1 MTNSRRSFV
10 VAAFLAISLY
20 GCVSA
25 ANSQPSV
32 TLTNALT
39 PTTIAT
45 IAAPPTATATA
56 AVIRLTDGTGTEVEL
71 PAPAVRIISLGPS
84 NTEILFALGA
94 RDQIAGCDLTSDY
107 PTEAKKLAVIADY
120 PTLNIESIVALQP
133 DLVLAAE
140 IISPEQVQS
149 MRSLGLKVFYLT
161 NPTSLPDDLFANIR
175 AIGTLT
181 GKDPEAE
188 TVITGL
194 QSRFDAVEQKS
205 AGATSTPVVYFELDA
220 TDPARPYVAG
230 PGSFVDT
237 LIHMAGGRNLGAGL
251 SSSWATISAE
261 EILRED
267 PDIILLG
274 DTGYGVTVESV
285 AGRPGWKNLNAVKN
299 NAVYGIDSNLVLR
312 PGPRLADGLENIARR
327 IHPEIFGVD

>member
-1 MTNSRRSFV
+1 MNIFRRPIAF
-10 VAAFLAISLY
+10 AAWFAVFLY
-20 GCVSA
+20 GCASA
-25 ANSQPSV
+25 ANSQPSA
-32 TLTNALT
+32 TLTITLT
-39 PTTIAT
+39 PTPIAT
-45 IAAPPTATATA
+45 RAAPPTATVTT
-56 AVIRLTDGTGTEVEL
+56 AVIRLIDGTGTEVDL
-71 PAPAVRIISLGPS
+71 PAPADRIVSLGPS

-107 PTEAKKLAVIADY
+107 PAEAKPLAVIADY
-120 PTLNIESIVALQP
+120 PTLNVESIVALQP
-133 DLVLAAE
+133 DLILAAE
-140 IISPEQVQS
+140 IISLEQVQS
-149 MRSLGLKVFYLT
+149 MRSLGLKVFYLA

-181 GKDPEAE
+181 GKSPEGE

-194 QSRFDAVEQKS
+194 QSRFDAVKQKS
-205 AGATSTPVVYFELDA
+205 AKATSTPVVYFELDA
-220 TDPARPYVAG
+220 TDPARPYIAG

-237 LIHMAGGRNLGAGL
+237 LIHLAGGRNLGAGL

-261 EILRED
+261 EILRQD

-285 AGRPGWKNLNAVKN
+285 ALRPGWKNLNAVKN

-312 PGPRLADGLENIARR
+312 PGPRLADGLEIIARR
-327 IHPEIFGVD
+327 THPEIFGTG

>member
-1 MTNSRRSFV
+1 MTISRRSFV
-10 VAAFLAISLY
+10 VAVFLAIFLY
-20 GCVSA
+20 GCASA
-25 ANSQPSV
+25 GNLHPS
-32 TLTNALT
+32 LTPPTILT
-39 PTTIAT
+39 PTPVVTMP
-45 IAAPPTATATA
+45 APPTATATSTA
-56 AVIRLTDGTGTEVEL
+56 IRLTDGTGTEVEL
-71 PAPAVRIISLGPS
+71 PEPATRIVSLGPS
-84 NTEILFALGA
+84 NTEILFVLGGQG
-94 RDQIAGCDLTSDY
+94 QIAGCDLSSDY
-107 PTEAKKLAVIADY
+107 PPEAKKLAVIADY
-120 PTLNIESIVALQP
+120 PILNVESIVALQP

-149 MRSLGLKVFYLT
+149 MRSLGLKVFYLA

-181 GKDPEAE
+181 GKRSEAE

-194 QSRFDAVEQKS
+194 KSRFDAVKLKS

-237 LIHMAGGRNLGAGL
+237 LIRLAGGKNLGAGL

-285 AGRPGWKNLNAVKN
+285 AGRPGWKTLNAVKK

-312 PGPRLADGLENIARR
+312 PGPRLADGLEIIARR
-327 IHPEIFGVD
+327 THPEIFGVD

>member
-1 MTNSRRSFV
+1 MNIFRRLIAF
-10 VAAFLAISLY
+10 AACFAVFLY
-20 GCVSA
+20 GCASA
-25 ANSQPSV
+25 ANSLPSAN
-32 TLTNALT
+32 LTIALT
-39 PTTIAT
+39 PTPIAT
-45 IAAPPTATATA
+45 TAAPPTATATT
-56 AVIRLTDGTGTEVEL
+56 AVIRLTDGMGTEVEL
-71 PAPAVRIISLGPS
+71 PGPAARIVSLGPS

-94 RDQIAGCDLTSDY
+94 RDQIAGCDLTSDF
-107 PTEAKKLAVIADY
+107 PAEAKPLAVIADY
-120 PTLNIESIVALQP
+120 PTLNVESIIALQP
-133 DLVLAAE
+133 DLILAAE

-149 MRSLGLKVFYLT
+149 MRSLGLKVFYLA
-161 NPTSLPDDLFANIR
+161 NPTSLPDDLLTNIR

-181 GKDPEAE
+181 GKSPEAE
-188 TVITGL
+188 TVIAGL
-194 QSRFDAVEQKS
+194 QSRFDAVKQKS
-205 AGATSTPVVYFELDA
+205 AAAASTPVVYFELDA
-220 TDPARPYVAG
+220 TDPARPYIAG

-237 LIHMAGGRNLGAGL
+237 LIHLAGGRNLGAGL

-312 PGPRLADGLENIARR
+312 PGPRLADGLEIIARR
-327 IHPEIFGVD
+327 THPEIFGTD